1 MRFIFLLV
9 WVRLSDL
16 VIRYRFLYHSEMT
29 LMLSTAF
36 NGTRDLL
43 CLLLRWEYR
52 RAEQRLWA
60 ILGDVGDT
68 SLMRLLLLCH
78 LHVK

>member
-1 MRFIFLLV
+1 
-9 WVRLSDL
+9 
-16 VIRYRFLYHSEMT
+16 MT